1 MSFFIRLVIIQV
13 FINKLV
19 VNKNFFEPYSITE
32 KNFYQLL
39 PLFFCYIVI
48 METITKKP
56 RKKYHK
62 LTKQEQKEIIT
73 QVKLDNSKTNV
84 ARISKEYDITERQI
98 YKLRKSDVAKDI
110 EQSIMKHEEEF
121 TKRVEELIK
130 LTMDRIEKELQE
142 GEKITLSQ
150 LSTTLGILYDKSRL
164 EKNLSTSN
172 NSINIHIKVEK

>member
-1 MSFFIRLVIIQV
+1 
-13 FINKLV
+13 
-19 VNKNFFEPYSITE
+19 
-32 KNFYQLL
+32 
-39 PLFFCYIVI
+39 

-62 LTKQEQKEIIT
+62 LTKTEQKEILELY
-73 QVKLDNSKTNV
+73 KLNNSKKAIAKIV
-84 ARISKEYDITERQI
+84 HDYDITEQQI
-98 YKLRKSDVAKDI
+98 FNIVKKAKENNVLYKGDKDI
-110 EQSIMKHEEEF
+110 EQSIIEQKNDF
-121 TKRVEELIK
+121 SKRVEELIK

>member
-1 MSFFIRLVIIQV
+1 
-13 FINKLV
+13 
-19 VNKNFFEPYSITE
+19 
-32 KNFYQLL
+32 
-39 PLFFCYIVI
+39 

-62 LTKQEQKEIIT
+62 LIKTEQKEILASY
-73 QVKLDNSKTNV
+73 KLDNSKSN
-84 ARISKEYDITERQI
+84 INKLCHDYDITKQTI
-98 YKLRKSDVAKDI
+98 FNLAKSDAVKDI
-110 EQSIMKHEEEF
+110 EQSITEQEGEF
-121 TKRVEELIK
+121 TKRVAELIK

>member
-1 MSFFIRLVIIQV
+1 
-13 FINKLV
+13 
-19 VNKNFFEPYSITE
+19 
-32 KNFYQLL
+32 
-39 PLFFCYIVI
+39 

-62 LTKQEQKEIIT
+62 LTKTEQKEIIT

-98 YKLRKSDVAKDI
+98 YKLCKSDAAKDI
-110 EQSIMKHEEEF
+110 EQNISKHEEEF
-121 TKRVEELIK
+121 SKRVEELIK